1 MSNIVLKG
9 STSGDVTIAVPAEA
23 GSNTLTIPAS
33 TGEMLTTVSTSSNVI
48 PTINNATAVATT
60 SGTAIDFT
68 SIPSGVK
75 RISMMFNQVSCN
87 GTAPRLIQIGTS
99 GGLVTSGYISS
110 GAHAGAAQAGLVS
123 TAGFLMGAGGAVLDK
138 TVGIVTIQTL
148 GSNIWAMESS
158 TADGTAQYIKCG
170 GGSITLGGVLDRV
183 RLSTTSGATFDHGS
197 VNIAWEY

>member
-1 MSNIVLKG
+1 MTCKINAHTSDGLKFV
-9 STSGDVTIAVPAEA
+9 SDTSGAVEIQTN
-23 GSNTLTIPAS
+23 G
-33 TGEMLTTVSTSSNVI
+33 TTVATINSNGTVVI
-48 PTINNATAVATT
+48 PTVTNGTAVATT
-60 SGTAIDFT
+60 SGTAVDFT

-110 GAHAGAAQAGLVS
+110 GAHAGAAQSGLVS

-158 TADGTAQYIKCG
+158 TADGTAQYIKVG

>member
-33 TGEMLTTVSTSSNVI
+33 TGEMLTTVSTSTNVI

-60 SGTAIDFT
+60 SGTAVDFT

-99 GGLVTSGYISS
+99 SGLVTSGYISS
-110 GAHAGAAQAGLVS
+110 GSHQGATQTGAQS
-123 TAGFLMGAGGAVLDK
+123 TAGFLCGNGGAAADK

-148 GSNIWAMESS
+148 GSNIWAMQSS
-158 TADGTAQYIKCG
+158 TADGTANFTKTG
-170 GGSITLGGVLDRV
+170 GGSITLGAVLDRV